1 MIDIASKIEAI
12 LFYKAEPVSR
22 KRLSEMLACPSDEI
36 DAGISELSDKLKNT
50 GGGVCLMENAESVM
64 LATAPE
70 ASALIQG
77 IVKEELSR
85 DMGKA
90 ASETLAIVLYLGS
103 IARSRIDWIRG
114 VNSTFILRNLMI
126 RGLVERIT
134 NPSDERSFLY
144 RPTFDLL
151 GHLGVACVEDIPDYE
166 MVRAEIA
173 RFENENAGP
182 AVEGSGGH
190 DTEDTLETAHT

>member
-1 MIDIASKIEAI
+1 
-12 LFYKAEPVSR
+12 
-22 KRLSEMLACPSDEI
+22 
-36 DAGISELSDKLKNT
+36 
-50 GGGVCLMENAESVM
+50 MENAESVM

-134 NPSDERSFLY
+134 NPSDERSFYIVPRLIFWDIWVS
-144 RPTFDLL
+144 PAWKTFPIMKWCAPRSL
-151 GHLGVACVEDIPDYE
+151 GLKMRMPD
-166 MVRAEIA
+166 MQ
-173 RFENENAGP
+173 
-182 AVEGSGGH
+182 
-190 DTEDTLETAHT
+190 